1 MDSNLYEST
10 VPAQTQ
16 TLIATRLW
24 APSPPNNTQ
33 YQPFNT
39 LPYFRYYS
47 DQCKAIFYAFGGRVP
62 IKTHE
67 QLMLITDDLLAQ
79 KTRSVVKQDLASRT
93 FGVTTPGQTT
103 DDEVLEAFIH
113 LAVRVLAMLDVG
125 QFPNTHPSRQTLQ
138 WPSTAGQ
145 QTLADFIA
153 LRFPKNGTMPY
164 SGVKLGPHFTA
175 QNLNLIADL
184 KVELTTNL
192 ADHLLLQEDEQTVF
206 IFHHV
211 AFLKNQQRY
220 AYGMGPGTVSLT
232 STD

>member
-1 MDSNLYEST
+1 MDSNLYEPT
-10 VPAQTQ
+10 VPTGTQ
-16 TLIATRLW
+16 TLIARKLW
-24 APSPPNNTQ
+24 APSGQNNTQ
-33 YQPFNT
+33 YQPINT

-67 QLMLITDDLLAQ
+67 QLIFITNDLLAL
-79 KTRSVVKQDLASRT
+79 KTRSVVKQNLASRT
-93 FGVTTPGQTT
+93 FGVTAPVQAT
-103 DDEVLEAFIH
+103 DDDVLEAFIH

-145 QTLADFIA
+145 QTLAEFVA
-153 LRFPKNGTMPY
+153 QTFPQGETLPY
-164 SGVKLGPHFTA
+164 SGVRLGSHFTA
-175 QNLNLIADL
+175 QNLDLIADL

-192 ADHLLLQEDEQTVF
+192 ADHLLLQEDERTVF

-211 AFLKNQQRY
+211 SFLKNQQRY
-220 AYGMGPGTVSLT
+220 VCGHGRGINP
-232 STD
+232 

>member
-10 VPAQTQ
+10 VPPQTQ
-16 TLIATRLW
+16 ALIAKRLW
-24 APSPPNNTQ
+24 APSPPDGQ

-39 LPYFRYYS
+39 GPYFRYYS
-47 DQCKAIFYAFGGRVP
+47 DQCKAIFYAFGGRLP

-67 QLMLITDDLLAQ
+67 QLMLITDDLLAS

-93 FGVTTPGQTT
+93 FGITAPGQTT

-113 LAVRVLAMLDVG
+113 FAVRVVAMLDVG

-138 WPSTAGQ
+138 WPSTAGP
-145 QTLADFIA
+145 QTMAEFIA
-153 LRFPKNGTMPY
+153 LTFPKREALPY
-164 SGVKLGPHFTA
+164 SGVKLGSHFTA
-175 QNLNLIADL
+175 QNLDLIADL

-192 ADHLLLQEDEQTVF
+192 ADHLLLEEDERTVF

-220 AYGMGPGTVSLT
+220 VCGHGRGVNP
-232 STD
+232 